1 MKQSG
6 KDVREMIQK
15 EILPRIEQELE
26 NLKKRLNEKGKKDE
40 LKPLEIKME
49 EIKKI

>member
-1 MKQSG
+1 
-6 KDVREMIQK
+6 MIQK
-15 EILPRIEQELE
+15 EILPRLEQELE
-26 NLKKRLNEKGKKDE
+26 NLKKSLHEKGKEDE